1 VEVVS
6 GMPLDKFFQG
16 RIFSPLGMK
25 DTWFYLP
32 ENLIPRLVEIH
43 VPHDGKWV
51 KAGPNL
57 GGDPYFPISGSKTHF
72 SGGGGL
78 SSTAM
83 DYAKFLQMYL
93 NGGEYNGVRILSR
106 KTIETMMAHQSVD
119 LSGDEGIYHGL
130 AFAVTSEK
138 TIAIG
143 GLGSIG
149 TFEWGG
155 AFNTQYFADPK
166 ENLIGIIMKQTLGV
180 DEIIGGSF
188 KPMVYTLI
196 DE

>member
-1 VEVVS
+1 MSIDVLGYLVEVVS
-6 GMPLDKFFQG
+6 GMPLDKFFQE

-106 KTIETMMAHQSVD
+106 KTIE
-119 LSGDEGIYHGL
+119 LNGNEGIYHGL

-138 TIAIG
+138 TISKG
-143 GLGSIG
+143 GLGSVG

-180 DEIIGGSF
+180 DENTGGTF
-188 KPMVYTLI
+188 KQMVYTLI